1 MSVETFIA
9 HLQFFTFYILFSHK
23 KILCVFRTRGGGGIT
38 VVQMKEAADTLV
50 QGKKVIFIL
59 HNNFKFD
66 LTMSPEAG
74 EAIY

>member
-9 HLQFFTFYILFSHK
+9 HLQFTYYFPTK
-23 KILCVFRTRGGGGIT
+23 KILCVFRTGEGGGIT